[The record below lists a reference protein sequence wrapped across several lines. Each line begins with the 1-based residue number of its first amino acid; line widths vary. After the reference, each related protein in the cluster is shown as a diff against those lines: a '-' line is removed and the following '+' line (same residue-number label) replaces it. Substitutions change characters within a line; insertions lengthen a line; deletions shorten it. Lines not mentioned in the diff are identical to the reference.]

1 MWIVKV
7 ALQRPYTFLVLAI
20 LILLMGVL
28 SILRTATDIFP
39 AINIPVVAAIWT
51 YTGLQPEE
59 MASRIVLTT
68 ERVAQTTVNDVEH
81 TESQS
86 LNGIGVVKYFFQ
98 PKADERLSY
107 GQITGISQTQLK
119 NLPPGTTPPFI
130 LAYNASTVP
139 IIQLALSSDTLSE
152 SQIFDIANNEIR
164 TALATVPGASIPY
177 PYGGKQRQ
185 VQVDLDPQALRSKG
199 LSGGDV
205 IAAITSQNLIL
216 PAGTQ
221 KIGELEYFIGIN
233 ASPLQIEEMNDLPI
247 SASTG
252 QVTYIRDVAHVYD
265 GAPPQTN
272 IARLEG
278 RRAALMTVLKNGSS
292 STLDIINAIKAKLPQ
307 IHSLAGPAL
316 KVEPIG
322 DQSVFVRASISGVI
336 REATIAACLTG
347 LMILLFLGSWRST
360 LIIFFSIPLSI
371 LASIACLAALGET
384 INIMTLGGLALAV
397 GILVD
402 DATVTIENIN
412 SHLEEGAEVVPA
424 ILEGARQIALPALV
438 STLSICIVFVPMFML
453 AGIAKYLFVPL
464 AEAVVFAMLASYL
477 LSRTLI
483 PTLAMYWLQKHE
495 GAREKSEG
503 GEEDGQ
509 RDRHGDVQDDGQG
522 KGQGGAAHGRRGG
535 QDGGEHGKGQKGSDE
550 RPREGEVSEASVARA
565 LDQQAAERK
574 AAEEKAA
581 TEERERQKR
590 AAEEARRSQRGH
602 GFGGKVLDVLRK
614 PLDWMKRFQQGFEH
628 RFERIR
634 GGYHRLLEAAM
645 RSGMRFAALFLGA
658 MVASAILAFPLGHYL
673 PGLGQ
678 DFFPVVDA
686 GQIKLHFR
694 ARSGLR
700 IEETAALCDAV
711 EARIRQVIPGKELQS
726 IVDNIGLP
734 YSGINLAYST
744 SAPVGPN
751 DADIFIA
758 LKPDHKPSADYQ
770 RTLRGLLVESFPSVT
785 FAFLPADIVSQ
796 TLNFGLP
803 SPLDVQISG
812 KDIEANRAYA
822 DELLQKMRN
831 IPGAVDLRVQQ
842 PYDYPKFD
850 VTVDRAKAREL
861 GLTQQNVASN
871 MLVSLSGSFQT
882 SPSFWIDPK
891 SGTQYQVVAQTP
903 QSRLDTLND
912 LQTTPLS
919 GTGSGSDSS
928 SSLQLQAA
936 ASSSLSGANSQLL
949 ANVATVKRDVAPAVV
964 SHYDAQTVFDIY
976 GSTQGADLGF
986 ISSEVNKILKDT
998 KGHVPKGSHVDV
1010 RGQVQTM
1017 TESFDG
1023 LLFGLMGA
1031 IVLVYLLIVVNF
1043 QSWLDPFIIITALP
1057 AALAG
1062 IVWMLFLSHT
1072 TVSVPALTGAI
1083 MCMGV
1088 ATANSV
1094 LVVSFARERM
1104 DAGDDAFTAAS
1115 KAGYSRFRPVMMTA
1129 LAMIIGMIPMA
1140 LSLGEGAEQ
1149 NAPLGRAV
1157 IGGLIFATV
1166 ATLLFVPTVFVLIH
1180 GRKEQVH
1187 R

>member
-28 SILRTATDIFP
+28 AILRTATDIFP
-39 AINIPVVAAIWT
+39 TINIPVVAAIWG

-59 MASRIVLTT
+59 MATRIVLNT
-68 ERVAQTTVNDVEH
+68 ERIAQTTVNDVAH

-98 PKADERLSY
+98 PGTDERLSY
-107 GQITGISQTQLK
+107 AQITGVSQSQLR
-119 NLPPGTTPPFI
+119 NLPPGTTPPFL

-139 IIQLALSSDTLSE
+139 IIQLALSSDSLSE
-152 SQIFDIANNEIR
+152 AEIFDLSQNVIR
-164 TALATVPGASIPY
+164 TTLATVPGASVPY

-185 VQVDLDPQALRSKG
+185 VQVDLDPQALRSHG
-199 LSGGDV
+199 LSGSDV
-205 IAAITSQNLIL
+205 TAAIAAQNLIL

-233 ASPLQIEEMNDLPI
+233 ASPLKIEQMNDLPI
-247 SASTG
+247 SASNGT
-252 QVTYIRDVAHVYD
+252 VTYVRDVAHVRD

-292 STLDIINAIKAKLPQ
+292 STLDVINAVKAKLPQ
-307 IHSLAGPAL
+307 IRAQAGSAL
-316 KVEPIG
+316 KIEPIG
-322 DQSVFVRASISGVI
+322 DQSIFVRASISGVV

-360 LIIFFSIPLSI
+360 LIIFISIPLSI
-371 LASIACLAALGET
+371 LASVACLAALGET

-412 SHLEEGAEVVPA
+412 THLEEGAEVEAA
-424 ILEGARQIALPALV
+424 ILAGAQQIALPALV
-438 STLSICIVFVPMFML
+438 STLSICIVFVPMFLL

-483 PTLAMYWLQKHE
+483 PTLSKYWLQKHAE
-495 GAREKSEG
+495 QA
-503 GEEDGQ
+503 
-509 RDRHGDVQDDGQG
+509 
-522 KGQGGAAHGRRGG
+522 AAH
-535 QDGGEHGKGQKGSDE
+535 
-550 RPREGEVSEASVARA
+550 
-565 LDQQAAERK
+565 QQGA
-574 AAEEKAA
+574 
-581 TEERERQKR
+581 Q
-590 AAEEARRSQRGH
+590 G
-602 GFGGKVLDVLRK
+602 
-614 PLDWMKRFQQGFEH
+614 WMQRFQQGFER
-628 RFERIR
+628 RFERLR
-634 GGYHRLLEAAM
+634 GGYHELLEAAL
-645 RSGMRFAALFLGA
+645 RGGMRFAVIFLGVMA
-658 MVASAILAFPLGHYL
+658 LSAILAFPLGHYL

-686 GQIKLHFR
+686 GQIKLHLR
-694 ARSGLR
+694 ARTGLR

-711 EARIRQVIPGKELQS
+711 EARIRQVIPAREVES

-734 YSGINLAYST
+734 YSGINLAYSA
-744 SAPVGPN
+744 SAPVGPG

-758 LKPDHKPSADYQ
+758 LRPDHAPSAGYQ
-770 RTLRGLLVESFPSVT
+770 RRLRGMLAENFPGVT
-785 FAFLPADIVSQ
+785 FAFPPADIVSQ

-803 SPLDVQISG
+803 SPLDIQIAG
-812 KDIEANRAYA
+812 KDTEANRRYA
-822 DELLQKMRN
+822 DELLQRLRN
-831 IPGAVDLRVQQ
+831 IPGAVDLRIQQ
-842 PYDYPKFD
+842 AFDYPKFA
-850 VTVDRAKAREL
+850 VEVDRTKAREL
-861 GLTQQNVASN
+861 GLTQQNVAAN

-882 SPSFWIDPK
+882 SPSFWIDPS

-903 QSRLDTLND
+903 QPRLNTLND
-912 LQTTPLS
+912 LQTTPL
-919 GTGSGSDSS
+919 TSGS
-928 SSLQLQAA
+928 
-936 ASSSLSGANSQLL
+936 ASGGVDAQLL
-949 ANVATVKRDVAPAVV
+949 ANVATIRRTVAPAVV
-964 SHYDAQTVFDIY
+964 SHYDAQTVIDIY
-976 GSTQGADLGF
+976 GSAQGTDLGF
-986 ISSEVNKILKDT
+986 IAAEVKKILADT
-998 KGHVPKGSHVDV
+998 KSHVPEGSNVTV

-1017 TESFDG
+1017 TESFNG
-1023 LLFGLMGA
+1023 LLLGLLGA
-1031 IVLVYLLIVVNF
+1031 VVLVYLLIVVNF

-1094 LVVSFARERM
+1094 LVVSFARERL

-1115 KAGYSRFRPVMMTA
+1115 KAGFARFRPVLMTA

-1166 ATLLFVPTVFVLIH
+1166 ATLLFVPAVFVLIH
-1180 GRKEQVH
+1180 GRPGAGGAAQEQPA
-1187 R
+1187 